1 MVTKAVASTSALWG
15 QGSPVSGTGLTTALS
30 ENEEKDD
37 EESGMLVKLFNEL
50 ADTGNMLFVESE
62 LKDLE
67 LDESFITKNDELGKY
82 VSELLGWVR
91 KSGGG
96 GSGSVKMDCQQ
107 VGSVFRGPAELER
120 GGLVVGTAIRHEAG
134 PTDRDRGTADSFL
147 TLS

>member
-1 MVTKAVASTSALWG
+1 V
-15 QGSPVSGTGLTTALS
+15 TTALRDD
-30 ENEEKDD
+30 EEKDD
-37 EESGMLVKLFNEL
+37 EESGVFVEL
-50 ADTGNMLFVESE
+50 ADTGNILFVESE
-62 LKDLE
+62 LKVLE
-67 LDESFITKNDELGKY
+67 LEKSFSTKNDELGKY

-120 GGLVVGTAIRHEAG
+120 GGLFGTAIRHEAG
-134 PTDRDRGTADSFL
+134 PTDRDRGTTDSFI